1 MTKKIIGI
9 CIIVLGSVIFAV
21 QIYNLSRIFFQP
33 ELIKAKTEQ
42 QLVDKGF
49 TQEQIELSMKMSEKL
64 MGTTKIVGSVI
75 ALIGIGIA
83 FGGYMMYK
91 KGEKDSLLSAELNF
105 D

>member
-49 TQEQIELSMKMSEKL
+49 TQAQIELNMKLSDKL
-64 MGTTKIVGSVI
+64 IGITKIVGAVI
-75 ALIGIGIA
+75 ALISIGIA
-83 FGGYMMYK
+83 FGGFMLYK
-91 KGEKDSLLSAELNF
+91 KGEKDSQLSNELNF

>member
-21 QIYNLSRIFFQP
+21 QIYSLSRIFFQP

-49 TQEQIELSMKMSEKL
+49 TQEQIELGMKMSDKM
-64 MGTTKIVGSVI
+64 MGTTKIVSSVI
-75 ALIGIGIA
+75 ALIGIVIA
-83 FGGYMMYK
+83 FGGFMMYK
-91 KGEKDSLLSAELNF
+91 KGVKDSQLSTEFNF